1 MLFKCSQS
9 TINFA
14 DFGTRNAKNY
24 NVFKKL
30 RTSNTL
36 PTIRTMVS
44 DQSEPELIDGDLGGG
59 GGCDKGSRL
68 GILTLTSRGFEARL
82 VTSARYAD

>member
-1 MLFKCSQS
+1 MPK
-9 TINFA
+9 
-14 DFGTRNAKNY
+14 Y
-24 NVFKKL
+24 HNVYEKL
-30 RTSNTL
+30 RTSNNTF

-59 GGCDKGSRL
+59 GCDKESRL

>member
-1 MLFKCSQS
+1 MLFKVHNTLLKLALLILEQ
-9 TINFA
+9 
-14 DFGTRNAKNY
+14 GL
-24 NVFKKL
+24 NVFDKAHK
-30 RTSNTL
+30 SNTM

-59 GGCDKGSRL
+59 GGCDKESRL
-68 GILTLTSRGFEARL
+68 GILTLTSPGFEGRL